1 MNKLYIQDETGG
13 FKELGEIE
21 SLELNNAD
29 DLDNITYTGINVEGE
44 FSFEITDKNNI
55 RKFKNLLKTK
65 KDRQEEIEYN
75 KNQFRNF
82 IKNKKR

>member
-1 MNKLYIQDETGG
+1 MNKLYIKDENGE
-13 FKELGEIE
+13 FKELGETE
-21 SLELNNAD
+21 LLELNNAD

-55 RKFKNLLKTK
+55 RKIKNLFKTK

>member
-1 MNKLYIQDETGG
+1 MSKLYIQDETGG

-29 DLDNITYTGINVEGE
+29 DLDNLTYTGINVEGD
-44 FSFEITDKNNI
+44 FSFEITDKNDI
-55 RKFKNLLKTK
+55 RRIKNLFKTK

-75 KNQFRNF
+75 KNQFRDF

>member
-1 MNKLYIQDETGG
+1 MSKLYIKDETGE
-13 FKELGEIE
+13 FKELGETGL
-21 SLELNNAD
+21 LELNNAD

-44 FSFEITDKNNI
+44 FSFEITDKNAI
-55 RKFKNLLKTK
+55 RKIKNLFKTK

>member
-1 MNKLYIQDETGG
+1 MSKLYIQDENGEL
-13 FKELGEIE
+13 KELGEPE
-21 SLELNNAD
+21 LLELNND
-29 DLDNITYTGINVEGE
+29 DDTGINVEGE
-44 FSFEITDKNNI
+44 FSFEITDKNDI
-55 RKFKNLLKTK
+55 RKLKNLVKTK

>member
-1 MNKLYIQDETGG
+1 MSKLYIKDETGE
-13 FKELGEIE
+13 FKELGEPE
-21 SLELNNAD
+21 LLELNND
-29 DLDNITYTGINVEGE
+29 DNLDDITYTGINVEGE
-44 FSFEITDKNNI
+44 FSFEITDKNDI
-55 RKFKNLLKTK
+55 RRIKNLFKTK